1 MVSSLAAQFSRL
13 KTADTFN
20 LTALDKARTSTY
32 ADTLNTFQYN
42 AYSSFSQIS
51 DKTLFSPK
59 ADQTIVNI
67 IREIDQD
74 PKTNIITEHLWND
87 LTFGMK
93 FYNELKHE
101 SETLSK
107 RIAELKEVNSRC
119 EITLDTSDIKQA
131 IAEIKEKIRAGEEVL
146 KFDEKKIEEF
156 ENMYRLRKEDLVIL
170 KQRVLKRYGKIPE
183 IENGIVK
190 NMDMLLEANKVL
202 EAQTVFKIQ
211 F

>member
-1 MVSSLAAQFSRL
+1 M
-13 KTADTFN
+13 
-20 LTALDKARTSTY
+20 
-32 ADTLNTFQYN
+32 
-42 AYSSFSQIS
+42 
-51 DKTLFSPK
+51 
-59 ADQTIVNI
+59 NI